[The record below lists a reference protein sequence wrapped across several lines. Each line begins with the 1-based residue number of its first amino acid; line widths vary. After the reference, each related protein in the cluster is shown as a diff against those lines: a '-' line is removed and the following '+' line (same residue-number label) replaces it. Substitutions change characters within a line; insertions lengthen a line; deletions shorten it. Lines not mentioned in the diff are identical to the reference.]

1 MQDLC
6 AICTDFII
14 SELWTSNFLAY
25 QVFAESQDYG
35 IHGERVRNACW
46 GYLCQSGAME
56 LKEVL
61 PKLSSQ
67 TLHALLTSDEL
78 WVPSEEKRF
87 ELALY
92 TLLAKDAF
100 CKAEHPEQESST
112 SEMGMGTHSNSSKV
126 KGKNLID
133 NGTSKILESELGH
146 MNLKDELEGHN
157 AAHNILVEL
166 ADGVVDF
173 QYGANTIQQVSCTQ
187 SNLGPRYSC
196 NMERTTSFSNT
207 FSDGIRSSCSYVE
220 MPIAVG
226 TDGLG
231 ANEVAMEGPSE
242 EGSCYL
248 NNNNWLSGDPSAH
261 CSSMNSSCNGP
272 MPSEWGRCGLPPS
285 CGDRVVGRRQV
296 KGHAK
301 GNSGVC
307 REEYDAF
314 AIIFEGGSLLYC
326 NMSFEALLNVRRQLE
341 ELGFPCKAVND
352 GLWLQMLLSQRV
364 QEIGADTCNNCFQMS
379 MACACRQPFS
389 HGVSTTGYYTQE
401 HDQNNPPNHIG
412 NVYVAESAQGQGNS
426 HFRPVR
432 VNVRGTV
439 EGLAGIG
446 RGTTFVPA
454 AAWPPTRFVF
464 SRVPYSMGNR
474 NCQQSLVNDDLEAR
488 ADHNGDLSGDGLTAL
503 VGLSQGGCNTANV
516 HVEQTERGYETDL
529 QSRSSGASITAPST
543 SSIPLQMLDSQENA
557 IGIEWENAN
566 NSSIP
571 LDMKTPLSHFPPFRF
586 GVEFEDVHRLSDG
599 QVKHSPEV
607 FYAGSLWKVSVQA
620 FSDEDPQGRR
630 TLGLFLH
637 RRKAEITDSI
647 RKVHMYVDSRE
658 KVTARYQVN
667 PK

>member
-1 MQDLC
+1 MVW
-6 AICTDFII
+6 ITPF
-14 SELWTSNFLAY
+14 SFF
-25 QVFAESQDYG
+25 V
-35 IHGERVRNACW
+35 
-46 GYLCQSGAME
+46 
-56 LKEVL
+56 
-61 PKLSSQ
+61 
-67 TLHALLTSDEL
+67 
-78 WVPSEEKRF
+78 KRF

-658 KVTARYQVN
+658 KVTARYQLICPSKRDVMVFGRFKQTGIPL
-667 PK
+667 PKAPKGWGWRTALLFDELADLLQNGALRVAAVVQLI